1 MSKMRTQGSVRP
13 VAPIPV
19 GPVLLDPDPLDP
31 VPVDVSWFGPDL
43 PEAQRTRLTGLA
55 REVEFPAGT
64 VISREGDPVADLGV
78 VRRGRVALRLHVP
91 GKGLLTVLTVEP
103 GDIFNWSGMVAPYR
117 STSTLVAVEAVAA
130 VLFDAEALRVA
141 VADDPVLASVVY
153 PRLLRAVARR
163 LGATRLQLLDVF
175 ARQGGEP
182 W

>member
-1 MSKMRTQGSVRP
+1 MSE
-13 VAPIPV
+13 
-19 GPVLLDPDPLDP
+19 GPRKPAAA
-31 VPVDVSWFGPDL
+31 DVSWFGADL
-43 PEAQRTRLTGLA
+43 PSAQRERLAALA

-64 VISREGDPVADLGV
+64 VISNEGDAVAELGV

-91 GKGLLTVLTVEP
+91 GKGMLTVLTVEP

-117 STSTLVAVEAVAA
+117 STSTLVTVEPVTA
-130 VLFDAEALRVA
+130 VLFDAMALREA
-141 VADDPVLASVVY
+141 VAEDAVLGSFVY

-175 ARQGGEP
+175 ASQAGEP